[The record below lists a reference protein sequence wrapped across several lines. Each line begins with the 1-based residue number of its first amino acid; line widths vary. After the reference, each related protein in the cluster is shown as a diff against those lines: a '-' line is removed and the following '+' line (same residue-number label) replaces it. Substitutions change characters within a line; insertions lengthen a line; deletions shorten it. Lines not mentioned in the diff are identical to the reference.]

1 MKRTV
6 RFTLNSRKF
15 GSQTTVEGVHV
26 GDDNSCELIISV
38 TDGNKILDLSSE
50 TTVATMCGTKPDG
63 TTISRHC
70 SIVDNNIVYTLEKQ
84 DTAVSGNVLYQVTV
98 VSDDGISQSIIATAK
113 FTVAVMK
120 NIYIPIYRLLESEP
134 SDWSTNYRV
143 YYRLLNNKYTAI
155 SDSSCPAFLK
165 DTFYYLVNP
174 NYDSK
179 DDYGAFQSALARVEN
194 LIGRASDLKIE
205 FDNINNNIN
214 LFISDYL
221 NAHPELTTT
230 VQDGA
235 ITEQKLNTKLLNS
248 LSDMTP
254 QRYGAVGDGVT
265 DDTAA
270 FVSCINNANGR
281 PVFVPPGTYV
291 VNYANCGDGK
301 AIYLLG
307 IGNPTIT
314 RTIAP
319 DNNDKAP
326 LFKFNN
332 VPSAYISGITFNPQR
347 DNFLITATTT
357 KAIDN
362 SVIDETEY
370 QEWVDTACLY
380 FYRGGKNI
388 VIENCTFTNCSRE
401 GIYCGKGEFADI
413 IVRNNKFKET
423 SACLWLRDGVYENI
437 TFEDNYCDGCRTMPV
452 EFDNTDY
459 NDVASVIKNAVVRN
473 NKFYN
478 VCKCAIQFRAIDG
491 LTIENN
497 EYSNRG
503 QLYEHGRK
511 SSDGLV
517 KTFIWG
523 LGKDSD
529 VNTLMAQNVTI
540 RNNKGVTGTVLQ
552 LQPNS
557 GCTGSVAQFA
567 NIKVVNNDFAV
578 SGSYIIARCTENLY
592 LIGNEMQGGEKSN
605 LLRATAVRNVTID
618 KNTIESGARIYYEET
633 VKSEIEEEKIIDGKT
648 VIEKVTY
655 TMVGDGENVNMSN
668 NSANLIAAPFLLTNY
683 GSDKEDA
690 KVAFDLE
697 NNKLNTWKLID
708 VNQYYKSYF
717 YSKSRNNVDT
727 SGITTAV
734 LGSPTNNK
742 YGFNANSA
750 VDLHS
755 LDTTDA
761 TAVDGYVI
769 LRSAVTFAFPGRKIQ
784 VIITG
789 QAVKTDTSGTTANKI
804 LNEITVPAGGILTL
818 TYTGSGWYAS

>member
-1 MKRTV
+1 MNVITYDVYKNTV
-6 RFTLNSRKF
+6 KKHDGFNPVTSEKNYTKLQFRFQKGDDWEKCTLVTASFWLSNDNIVKSDVELLSDNLTATFDIPPEFSGVKGTLKVGLQGTYKKDNEDVTIATNIITLNRNT
-15 GSQTTVEGVHV
+15 GVIITEGANQALYEQLLATFS
-26 GDDNSCELIISV
+26 DYLK
-38 TDGNKILDLSSE
+38 KI
-50 TTVATMCGTKPDG
+50 
-63 TTISRHC
+63 
-70 SIVDNNIVYTLEKQ
+70 
-84 DTAVSGNVLYQVTV
+84 
-98 VSDDGISQSIIATAK
+98 
-113 FTVAVMK
+113 
-120 NIYIPIYRLLESEP
+120 
-134 SDWSTNYRV
+134 
-143 YYRLLNNKYTAI
+143 
-155 SDSSCPAFLK
+155 DS
-165 DTFYYLVNP
+165 
-174 NYDSK
+174 
-179 DDYGAFQSALARVEN
+179 
-194 LIGRASDLKIE
+194 E
-205 FDNINNNIN
+205 FDDKLNVS
-214 LFISDYL
+214 LEEYL

-235 ITEQKLNTKLLNS
+235 ITEQKLNAKLLNS

-307 IGNPTIT
+307 IGNPTII
-314 RTIAP
+314 RSIAP
-319 DNNDKAP
+319 DGNDEAP

-347 DNFLITATTT
+347 DDFLVTATTT
-357 KAIDN
+357 KDLDN
-362 SVIDETEY
+362 TVIEETEY
-370 QEWVDTACLY
+370 EEWIDTACIY

-413 IVRNNKFKET
+413 IVRNNKFKDT
-423 SACLWLRDGVYENI
+423 SACLWLRDGTYENV

-452 EFDNTDY
+452 EFDNTVY
-459 NDVASVIKNAVVRN
+459 NDVSSVIKNAVVRN

-478 VCKCAIQFRAIDG
+478 TCKCAVQFRAIDG
-491 LTIENN
+491 LLIENN
-497 EYSNRG
+497 YYTNRG

-511 SSDGLV
+511 SSDDL
-517 KTFIWG
+517 KKLFIWG
-523 LGKDSD
+523 LGKESD
-529 VNTLMAQNVTI
+529 INTLMAQNVII

-557 GCTGSVAQFA
+557 KCNGSVAQFV
-567 NIKVVNNDFAV
+567 NVKVVENDFTV
-578 SGSYIIARCTENLY
+578 SGSYVIARCAENLS
-592 LIGNEMQGGEKSN
+592 IVRNEMRGSEKSN
-605 LLRATAVRNVTID
+605 LLRATAVHNGNID
-618 KNTIESGARIYYEET
+618 KNNIESGASIYYEET
-633 VKSEIEEEKIIDGKT
+633 VKTEAEEEKIIDGKT
-648 VIEKVTY
+648 VFEKVTY
-655 TMVGDGENVNMSN
+655 TMVGDGENIKMLN
-668 NSANLIAAPFLLTNY
+668 NSANLIAEPFLLTNY
-683 GSDKEDA
+683 GSNDAFA

-697 NNKLNTWKLID
+697 NNKLNTWGLID

-727 SGITTAV
+727 SGITSAA

-761 TAVDGYVI
+761 TAVDGYVV

-784 VIITG
+784 ILIVG
-789 QAVKTDTSGTTANKI
+789 QSVKTDTSGTSVNKI

>member
-1 MKRTV
+1 MEIPHQVYKIDLNNINEPLTRMIESVNDRGV
-6 RFTLNSRKF
+6 RYVDVELWANSQKVTL
-15 GSQTTVEGVHV
+15 SQNCTATAAF
-26 GDDNSCELIISV
+26 V
-38 TDGNKILDLSSE
+38 TDGYLINESVECTIADDL
-50 TTVATMCGTKPDG
+50 TTVIVPIDNEKIESKSGIMLVEIKITDENDNILTPQFAFKVRVKKSITEDANIFEKSYGTVSEILKEVAEARGNSKTLKEALATKASSMMLTETGSLLLKNITDDIIGGVKLPTSAPSAIRAELKNFIAEG
-63 TTISRHC
+63 AIS
-70 SIVDNNIVYTLEKQ
+70 
-84 DTAVSGNVLYQVTV
+84 G
-98 VSDDGISQSIIATAK
+98 IATG
-113 FTVAVMK
+113 
-120 NIYIPIYRLLESEP
+120 
-134 SDWSTNYRV
+134 V
-143 YYRLLNNKYTAI
+143 YNVV
-155 SDSSCPAFLK
+155 DF
-165 DTFYYLVNP
+165 
-174 NYDSK
+174 
-179 DDYGAFQSALARVEN
+179 
-194 LIGRASDLKIE
+194 
-205 FDNINNNIN
+205 
-214 LFISDYL
+214 
-221 NAHPELTTT
+221 
-230 VQDGA
+230 
-235 ITEQKLNTKLLNS
+235 
-248 LSDMTP
+248 
-254 QRYGAVGDGVT
+254 GAVGDGVT

-270 FVSCINNANGR
+270 FVTCTNNANGR

-307 IGNPTIT
+307 IGNPTII
-314 RTIAP
+314 RSIAP
-319 DNNDKAP
+319 DGNDEAP

-347 DNFLITATTT
+347 DNFLVTATTT

-370 QEWVDTACLY
+370 QEWIDTACLY

-423 SACLWLRDGVYENI
+423 SACLWLRDGTYENVI
-437 TFEDNYCDGCRTMPV
+437 FEDNYCDGCRTMPV
-452 EFDNTDY
+452 EFDNTVY
-459 NDVASVIKNAVVRN
+459 NDVASVIKNVVVRN

-478 VCKCAIQFRAIDG
+478 VCKCAVQFRAIDG
-491 LTIENN
+491 LTVENN
-497 EYSNRG
+497 EYTNRG

-511 SSDGLV
+511 SSDDL
-517 KTFIWG
+517 KKLFIWG
-523 LGKDSD
+523 LGNLSKE
-529 VNTLMAQNVTI
+529 NTLFAQNI
-540 RNNKGVTGTVLQ
+540 NIKNNKGVTGTVLQ

-557 GCTGSVAQFA
+557 KCNGSVTQFK
-567 NIKVVNNDFAV
+567 NVKVSENDFTV
-578 SGSYIIARCTENLY
+578 DGSYVVARCTENLS
-592 LIGNEMQGGEKSN
+592 IVRNEIQGGEKSN

-618 KNTIESGARIYYEET
+618 KNNIESGARIYYEET
-633 VKSEIEEEKIIDGKT
+633 VKTEIEEEKIIDGKT

-655 TMVGDGENVNMSN
+655 TMVGDGENIKMID
-668 NSANLIAAPFLLTNY
+668 NSANLTAAPFMLTNY
-683 GSDKEDA
+683 GSNDAFA

-697 NNKLNTWKLID
+697 NNKLNTWNLID

-727 SGITTAV
+727 SGITSAA

-742 YGFNANSA
+742 YGFNANSV

-761 TAVDGYVI
+761 TAIDGYVI

-789 QAVKTDTSGTTANKI
+789 QAIKTDTSGTTENKI